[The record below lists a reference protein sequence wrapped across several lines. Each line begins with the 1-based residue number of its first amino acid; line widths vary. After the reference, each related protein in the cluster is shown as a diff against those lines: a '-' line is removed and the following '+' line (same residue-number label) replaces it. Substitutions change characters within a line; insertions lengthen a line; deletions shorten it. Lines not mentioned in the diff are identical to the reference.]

1 MISTSQKDI
10 RPIDYKQ
17 RAEKVRKVKPKKLK
31 PEEFQNFKKQS
42 RSQLKTGIEAYTGP
56 WEDRNVMHLLKRTLF
71 GTTKEKFN
79 EFKAMTFNQAVD
91 ALLTQ
96 PAAID
101 PPVNNYNG
109 LDDLPDD
116 PNVEFG
122 QTWVEAPY
130 NNDYEGWRIISLKSW
145 ILNNMMNEGTSMHQK
160 MTFFWHNLLVT
171 QFFGVFIA
179 KASYQY
185 YDMLYKNAFGNF
197 KELIKKLTLD
207 PAMLVYLNGT
217 WNHKDAP
224 DENYAREL
232 QELFCIGKGE
242 GSGYT
247 EADVQAAARVLTGH
261 VIDWDTFEQQGV
273 GESYF
278 LPDWHDTS
286 DKQFSS
292 FYGNTVITGREQEGA
307 DELDDMLDMIFNAN
321 ETSLYIC
328 RRLYNFFVYSEIDD
342 QAEQDVIVPLAQIFR
357 DNNYEI
363 LPVLDALF
371 KSAHFNDPENHGVLI
386 KNPLDFLIG
395 TWKASEIE
403 KPSESDIEQQ
413 LQYHSTQLWTMAN
426 MGLEI
431 GDAPSV
437 AGWPAYYQAP
447 QFDKSWITTDTIVN
461 RAAHTDAMAWWRV
474 WITEDYQISFDMLGL
489 VAKLDDPYDPNN
501 MLQELSDLFLGI
513 ELSDTG
519 FSTLKSI
526 LLDGQAEDYYWTDAW
541 TAYVN
546 NPGNEEFKAVA
557 ENRLKAAFQWLFQTG
572 EFQLI

>member
-42 RSQLKTGIEAYTGP
+42 RSQLKTGLEAYTGA
-56 WEDRNVMHLLKRTLF
+56 WDDRNVMHLLKRTLF
-71 GTTKEKFN
+71 GATKDTLNQCKS
-79 EFKAMTFNQAVD
+79 MTLDEVVD
-91 ALLTQ
+91 LLLAE
-96 PAAID
+96 PDEIE
-101 PPVNNYNG
+101 PPINNYNG
-109 LDDLPDD
+109 VNELPDD
-116 PNVEFG
+116 PDIPFG
-122 QTWVEAPY
+122 ETWIEAAY
-130 NNDYEGWRIISLKSW
+130 NNDYEGMRIISLKSW
-145 ILNNMMNEGTSMHQK
+145 ILKNMMNEGISMHQK

-171 QFFGVFIA
+171 QFFGVFVS

-185 YDMLYKNAFGNF
+185 YNMLHQNAFGNF
-197 KELIKKLTLD
+197 KDLIKELTLD
-207 PAMLVYLNGT
+207 PSMLIYLNGT
-217 WNHKDAP
+217 YNHKDAP

-247 EADVQAAARVLTGH
+247 EGDVQAAARVLTGH
-261 VIDWDTFEQQGV
+261 VIDWDTFEQEGV
-273 GESYF
+273 GESFF
-278 LPDWHDTS
+278 LADWHDTS

-292 FYGNTVITGREQEGA
+292 FYGNTIISGREQDGA
-307 DELDDMLDMIFNAN
+307 DELDDMLDMIFNSN
-321 ETSLYIC
+321 ETALYIC
-328 RRLYNFFVYSEIDD
+328 RRLYNFFVYSEIDE
-342 QAEQDVIVPLAQIFR
+342 QAEEDVIAPLAQIFR

-363 LPVLDALF
+363 QPVLEALF
-371 KSAHFNDPENHGVLI
+371 KSAHFNDLENHGVLI
-386 KNPLDFLIG
+386 KNPLDFLI
-395 TWKASEIE
+395 ASFKTSGIE
-403 KPSESDIEQQ
+403 RPSESNLREE
-413 LQYHSTQLWTMAN
+413 LQYYSSLIWNMAN

-447 QFDKSWITTDTIVN
+447 QYDNAWINTNTILN
-461 RAAHTDAMAWWRV
+461 RAELTEIVVNWGY
-474 WITEDYQISFDMLGL
+474 WISENQVFFINTLDL
-489 VAKLDDPYDPNN
+489 VSTLDDPYDPNN

-541 TAYVN
+541 TAYIN

-557 ENRLKAAFQWLFQTG
+557 ENRLKPTFQWLFQTA
-572 EFQLI
+572 EFQLT